1 MDASWMA
8 VRHQCAKLKLV
19 LQLQPRSRDWR
30 RPCTWSAGKDSLVNW
45 WHDPAKVEPR
55 IIVDDFEALKIFII
69 SGDDIGAL
77 SRLIC
82 ETEVANAKITRVLPG
97 WSLQLGS
104 SQVSIHFVYPAQR
117 YISQKTRAF
126 IEVAMRNE

>member
-1 MDASWMA
+1 M
-8 VRHQCAKLKLV
+8 V
-19 LQLQPRSRDWR
+19 L
-30 RPCTWSAGKDSLVNW
+30 
-45 WHDPAKVEPR
+45 AKVGPR
-55 IIVDDFEALKIFII
+55 IIVDDFEALKIFIV
-69 SGDDIGAL
+69 SGDGIGAL

-82 ETEVANAKITRVLPG
+82 ETEVAKAKMTRVLPG

-117 YISQKTRAF
+117 YVSQKTRAF